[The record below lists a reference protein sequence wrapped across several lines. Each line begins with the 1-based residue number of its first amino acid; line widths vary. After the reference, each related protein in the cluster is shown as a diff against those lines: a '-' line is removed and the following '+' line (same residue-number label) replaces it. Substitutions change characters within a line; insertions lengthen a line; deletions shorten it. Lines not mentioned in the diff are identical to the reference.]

1 MGWPRS
7 PPPWNNNASR
17 RFNSRPPLRG
27 VQMGE
32 FCSTAAGPYGAMPLA
47 DMGAE
52 IVKREPR

>member
-1 MGWPRS
+1 MQ
-7 PPPWNNNASR
+7 
-17 RFNSRPPLRG
+17 
-27 VQMGE
+27 VGE